1 MIHNYLSGQ
10 WERATLQGQGPLKV
24 IMSSRE
30 PARLSARGTD
40 SAKRPTSAGN
50 FLVLPPGSLTEDA
63 PVTLVVE
70 SLTGTPF
77 SGEAVVDL
85 SLEEGNG
92 TTSHFF
98 RSNPVAGQVQ
108 APVLQLVRSGESISV
123 RPGEGGSSTRGLGG
137 WCAKRRQETGQSM
150 EVSLSRVLVD
160 TSRSMRQLQPQVE
173 ALLRFIEDLCLTLET
188 DLPVIERPAVSGAS
202 QDGVGAIAP
211 APAPGR
217 TVVITDLPG
226 VDTDADYLLLCE
238 ETVLETMPQ
247 ARALALSPAAW
258 RQLARQDTAYDHQT
272 MTALDPLLDWLGQ
285 APSTEGRTA

>member
-123 RPGEGGSSTRGLGG
+123 RPGEGGSSTRGLG
-137 WCAKRRQETGQSM
+137 
-150 EVSLSRVLVD
+150 
-160 TSRSMRQLQPQVE
+160 
-173 ALLRFIEDLCLTLET
+173 
-188 DLPVIERPAVSGAS
+188 
-202 QDGVGAIAP
+202 
-211 APAPGR
+211 
-217 TVVITDLPG
+217 
-226 VDTDADYLLLCE
+226 
-238 ETVLETMPQ
+238 
-247 ARALALSPAAW
+247 
-258 RQLARQDTAYDHQT
+258 
-272 MTALDPLLDWLGQ
+272 
-285 APSTEGRTA
+285 